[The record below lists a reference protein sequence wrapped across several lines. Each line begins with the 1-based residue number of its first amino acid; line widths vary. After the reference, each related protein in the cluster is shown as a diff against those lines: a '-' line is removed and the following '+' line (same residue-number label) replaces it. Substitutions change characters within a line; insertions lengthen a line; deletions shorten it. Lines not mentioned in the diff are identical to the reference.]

1 MNKKKNKIFVSGNFN
16 ILHPGHI
23 RLLKFAKSLGKVLV
37 VGVTS
42 DKLAGKAAYIKQNHR
57 INNIKNLDFVQK
69 VILVRSLKSTIL
81 NEKPNIIVKGKE
93 FRYQTNIEEEL
104 TKKINAELVFSSGNI
119 NYSSEN
125 LLKNELFENQIKFH
139 LAKDFIKRKKIN
151 IPKMINNI
159 NKIKKLRVCVVGD
172 VIIDEYIN
180 SNVLGASNEEPCLV
194 LNPIS
199 SEKYIGGAGIVA
211 SHFSSLGA
219 KTYLFSSTGKD
230 QNSKFIEKE
239 LKKNNV
245 RFHLYKDIIRPT
257 TLKQRFKV
265 RNSSLARVSYLSEEL
280 ISIKVQN
287 KIFNSIK
294 KLIKKIDVL
303 VFSDFNYGCLPQNL
317 VDRLIKICKEN
328 KVLISADSQ
337 SSSQI
342 GDISRFKNTELITP
356 TEKEARISLKSNNDG
371 LVVLSTKLQKLS
383 GSKNIILTLNA
394 EGILVFNM
402 KNKKEYSVDR
412 LPALNNNPKDVSG
425 AGDSLLVM
433 STAFLAI
440 KSNIWEAA
448 LAGTLFASLQS
459 STIGNQPIKFS
470 EAKKLMKKLQK

>member
-1 MNKKKNKIFVSGNFN
+1 M
-16 ILHPGHI
+16 
-23 RLLKFAKSLGKVLV
+23 
-37 VGVTS
+37 
-42 DKLAGKAAYIKQNHR
+42 
-57 INNIKNLDFVQK
+57 
-69 VILVRSLKSTIL
+69 
-81 NEKPNIIVKGKE
+81 
-93 FRYQTNIEEEL
+93 
-104 TKKINAELVFSSGNI
+104 
-119 NYSSEN
+119 
-125 LLKNELFENQIKFH
+125 
-139 LAKDFIKRKKIN
+139 
-151 IPKMINNI
+151 
-159 NKIKKLRVCVVGD
+159 
-172 VIIDEYIN
+172 
-180 SNVLGASNEEPCLV
+180 
-194 LNPIS
+194 
-199 SEKYIGGAGIVA
+199 
-211 SHFSSLGA
+211 
-219 KTYLFSSTGKD
+219 
-230 QNSKFIEKE
+230 
-239 LKKNNV
+239 

-394 EGILVFNM
+394 EEF
-402 KNKKEYSVDR
+402 
-412 LPALNNNPKDVSG
+412 
-425 AGDSLLVM
+425 
-433 STAFLAI
+433 
-440 KSNIWEAA
+440 
-448 LAGTLFASLQS
+448 
-459 STIGNQPIKFS
+459 
-470 EAKKLMKKLQK
+470 

>member
-1 MNKKKNKIFVSGNFN
+1 MKNKKIFVSGNFN
-16 ILHPGHI
+16 ILHPGHL
-23 RLLKFAKSLGKVLV
+23 RLLQFAKKLGQSLI
-37 VGVTS
+37 VGVNA
-42 DKLAGKAAYIKQNHR
+42 DKIAGKAAYIKQNLR
-57 INNIKNLDFVQK
+57 INNIKNLDFVDK
-69 VILVRSLKSTIL
+69 VVLIKDLKKTIL
-81 NEKPNIIVKGKE
+81 SEKPNIIVKGKE
-93 FRYQTNIEEEL
+93 FRYETNIEEDL
-104 TKKINAELVFSSGNI
+104 AKKISAELVFSSGNI

-139 LAKDFIKRKKIN
+139 LTKDFIKRKKIH
-151 IPKMINNI
+151 ISKMINNI
-159 NKIKKLRVCVVGD
+159 NKIKKLNVCVVGD
-172 VIIDEYIN
+172 VIIDEYIT

-199 SEKYIGGAGIVA
+199 SKKYIGGAGIVA

-219 KTYLFSSTGKD
+219 KTYLFSVTGND
-230 QNSKFIEKE
+230 QNNKFLEKE
-239 LKKNNV
+239 LKKNKV
-245 RFHLYKDIIRPT
+245 KSHLYKDIIRPT

-265 RNSSLARVSYLSEEL
+265 RNSSLARISYLSEE
-280 ISIKVQN
+280 IASIKVQN

-294 KLIKKIDVL
+294 KIIKKIDVL

-317 VDRLIKICKEN
+317 VDRLTKICNEN
-328 KVLISADSQ
+328 KVLVSADSQ

-356 TEKEARISLKSNNDG
+356 TEKEARISLKNNNDG

-383 GSKNIILTLNA
+383 AAKNIILTLNA

-433 STAFLAI
+433 STAFLAL

-459 STIGNQPIKFS
+459 STIGNQPIKLS
-470 EAKKLMKKLQK
+470 EAKKLMKKLIK